1 MRKRVISLSLL
12 TVILSVMIWTFY
24 INWPKNNDQQTE
36 TILTSTEFLKMNK
49 TGEETT
55 DYVEEKEQPMQ
66 DENENTNSSNNHEHW
81 DEQAEGKESEHKE
94 VIVYDEHAGHN
105 HEMNESE
112 VVKVNSAAKDF
123 QLKTLDGKT
132 VRLSDLKGK
141 KVLLNFWATWC
152 PPCRE
157 EMPELQKYYEEL
169 AEKNNVVFLGV
180 NITDQEFGTKSV
192 REFVDY
198 YGLTFPILLDETG
211 DVSIDYEILSIPT
224 TFIINE
230 QGLIVKQING
240 PVNLEMLHQ
249 LLGK

>member
-1 MRKRVISLSLL
+1 MRKRVTSISLLA
-12 TVILSVMIWTFY
+12 VILGVMIWTFY
-24 INWPKNNDQQTE
+24 INWPKNNEKQTE
-36 TILTSTEFLKMNK
+36 IILTSTEFLKMNK
-49 TGEETT
+49 TGEDPT
-55 DYVEEKEQPMQ
+55 DYVEETEQPIQ
-66 DENENTNSSNNHEHW
+66 DENENTNSSHKHELG
-81 DEQAEGKESEHKE
+81 DEQALGEESEHKE
-94 VIVYDEHAGHN
+94 VIVDEDHTGHD
-105 HEMNESE
+105 HKINESE
-112 VVKVNSAAKDF
+112 VINVNSAAKDF

-180 NITDQEFGTKSV
+180 NITDQEFGIKTV

-198 YGLTFPILLDETG
+198 YGLTFPIILDETG
-211 DVSIDYEILSIPT
+211 DVSMDYEILSIPT

-230 QGLIVKQING
+230 QGMIVQEING
-240 PVNLEMLHQ
+240 PVNMEMLHQ
-249 LLGK
+249 LLGE

>member
-12 TVILSVMIWTFY
+12 VVILGVMIWTFY
-24 INWPKNNDQQTE
+24 INWPKNNEKQTE

-49 TGEETT
+49 TGEDPT
-55 DYVEEKEQPMQ
+55 DYVEETEQPIQ
-66 DENENTNSSNNHEHW
+66 DENENTNSSHEHG
-81 DEQAEGKESEHKE
+81 DEQALGRESEHKE
-94 VIVYDEHAGHN
+94 VIVDEDHTGHD
-105 HEMNESE
+105 HEINESE
-112 VVKVNSAAKDF
+112 VIKVNSAAKDF

-132 VRLSDLKGK
+132 VRLSELKGK

-157 EMPELQKYYEEL
+157 EMPELQKYYEES

-180 NITDQEFGTKSV
+180 NITDQEFGIKTV

-198 YGLTFPILLDETG
+198 YGLTFPIILDETG
-211 DVSIDYEILSIPT
+211 DVSIDYKILSIPT

-230 QGLIVKQING
+230 QGMIVQEING
-240 PVNLEMLHQ
+240 PVNMEMLHQ
-249 LLGK
+249 LLGE

>member
-12 TVILSVMIWTFY
+12 AVILGVMIWTFY
-24 INWPKNNDQQTE
+24 INWPKNNEKQTE

-49 TGEETT
+49 TGENPT
-55 DYVEEKEQPMQ
+55 DYVEQTEQPIQ
-66 DENENTNSSNNHEHW
+66 DENENSNSSHKHELG
-81 DEQAEGKESEHKE
+81 DEQALGGEAHEEI
-94 VIVYDEHAGHN
+94 IVDEDHTGHD

-112 VVKVNSAAKDF
+112 VLNINSAAKDF

-132 VRLSDLKGK
+132 VQLSDLKGK

-157 EMPELQKYYEEL
+157 EMPELQKYYEES
-169 AEKNNVVFLGV
+169 AEKNNVVLLGV
-180 NITDQEFGTKSV
+180 NITDQEFGIKTV
-192 REFVDY
+192 REFIDY
-198 YGLTFPILLDETG
+198 YGLTFPIILDKTG

-224 TFIINE
+224 TFIIDE
-230 QGLIVKQING
+230 QGMIIQQIKG

-249 LLGK
+249 LLGE